1 MLRILLVVVF
11 CLSALYGLKIS
22 KPVIIRNAN
31 NQIVSVGNLS
41 MRNNTCISKTDNLL
55 VKNIQFHPNGGYIYL
70 ITFIDSH
77 EKLLTVSTNF
87 YKLNNSDASQVNNL
101 LDINKLYTVKYYDCK
116 NDVSKYN
123 LEIIYFQPPLA

>member
-55 VKNIQFHPNGGYIYL
+55 VK
-70 ITFIDSH
+70 TSSFILMEVIFIS
-77 EKLLTVSTNF
+77 LLS
-87 YKLNNSDASQVNNL
+87 
-101 LDINKLYTVKYYDCK
+101 
-116 NDVSKYN
+116 
-123 LEIIYFQPPLA
+123 